1 MAKLVNQS
9 KNLFGNVLDST
20 ENSLSK
26 LLDKPYVNVSLKVFL
41 GLYAAFAAPKLPK
54 NLALLL
60 DSTLVRVIF
69 AALIVF
75 TSLKDPV
82 TAILIAIIFIVTL
95 QTAAKYRLYNT
106 SESVL
111 VPGGISWLPSAKEGA
126 IVEEKSKIAEN
137 VLRGIKSLGGGVV
150 GGVQQLGGGAVG
162 GVQQLGTGVAG
173 GVQQLGTGLVGGVQQ
188 LGTGVAGGVQQ
199 LGTGLV
205 GGVQQLGTGVAV
217 GVREIGSGVVSG
229 AQHIGGG
236 LIGGV
241 SNLGSCLMNS
251 AEQIGSGLVGGVR
264 EVGSGVMTG
273 AQHLG
278 RGLVGSAQELG
289 TGLVGSAQQ
298 LGGGLVGSAQELG
311 GGLIG
316 SAQELGGG
324 VYGGVQQVG
333 TGLMGGVR
341 SLGQPIGLEHLEN
354 KEPLPGVAESCAF
367 APFTTDE
374 QFNNAESNLVP
385 GADQGSCVQ
394 TFQNQF
400 CIQGL
405 QSGNMVQGY

>member
-150 GGVQQLGGGAVG
+150 GGVQQLGGGA
-162 GVQQLGTGVAG
+162 
-173 GVQQLGTGLVGGVQQ
+173 VGGVQQ